1 METDVELQ
9 GSVKATTDANDG
21 TRNGDALHE
30 EETDVILVSEQQSLV
45 AAPPEQLPTSEKH
58 IYLTAKS
65 KLHPVV
71 DIQVPGYPS
80 FSTLL

>member
-1 METDVELQ
+1 METDVELLQ
-9 GSVKATTDANDG
+9 GSMKATTDANDG
-21 TRNGDALHE
+21 TSNGDALHE
-30 EETDVILVSEQQSLV
+30 EETDAILVSEQSLV
-45 AAPPEQLPTSEKH
+45 AAPQEQLPTSEKH

-80 FSTLL
+80 F